1 MTNMNVSRAEL
12 KARAKATLKG
22 RYWKLL
28 GIMLLVS
35 FVSSAVTGVVNVQ
48 NLFAEES
55 SFNTA
60 AVSIGT
66 LVSIAV
72 WLFVSIP
79 FSFGLNRMYIRT
91 AQGCRADTEELLY
104 VYRSGKL
111 LNVALVSFLEG
122 LFVFLWSLLFIIP
135 GIVKAFSYFMIDY
148 LLSEN
153 PALSQERAFEI
164 SKQVMRGNRGKAFV
178 LVLSFIG
185 WYLLSLLTFGIGVIF
200 LAPYMQM
207 TYAHFYLELK
217 ERAIDAGIIRPEDNL
232 YRV

>member
-12 KARAKATLKG
+12 KVRAKATLKG

-178 LVLSFIG
+178 LGLSFIG

-200 LAPYMQM
+200 LAPYVQM

>member
-1 MTNMNVSRAEL
+1 MTNMNASRAEL

-22 RYWKLL
+22 QYWKLL
-28 GIMLLVS
+28 GVMLLVS
-35 FVSSAVTGVVNVQ
+35 LISSAVTGVVNVQ
-48 NLFAEES
+48 NLFAEGS
-55 SFNTA
+55 GFNTA
-60 AVSIGT
+60 AVSIGA

-72 WLFVSIP
+72 GLFVSVP
-79 FSFGLNRMYIRT
+79 FSLGLNRMYIRA

-104 VYRSGKL
+104 VYRSGNL
-111 LNVALVSFLEG
+111 LNAVLVNFLEG

-135 GIVKAFSYFMIDY
+135 GIVKAFSYFMIDF
-148 LLSEN
+148 LLAEN

-178 LVLSFIG
+178 LGLSFIG
-185 WYLLSLLTFGIGVIF
+185 WYLLSLLTFGIGVVF
-200 LAPYMQM
+200 LAPYVQM

-217 ERAIDAGIIRPEDNL
+217 ERAIDTGIILPEDNL

>member
-66 LVSIAV
+66 LVCIAV

-178 LVLSFIG
+178 LGLSFIG